1 MKKQLEK
8 FYCSFGDRGVMFI
21 IFACSVVM
29 HALLAM
35 ISELPAIQPDEIG
48 TASIAA
54 FYSGRDWSGIMSR
67 VGYYYGYIQALF
79 YAPLFPIFG
88 GNPLALYKA
97 MLVVNGI
104 IVSFIPLLAYH
115 LSSKLGVSKV
125 WQKIVIA
132 FCSGLYIT
140 YVAHSK
146 FIWNE
151 AICSLLPWLLIW
163 CVFMAWDRKNSHSRF
178 AMSMLSGFMCAVC
191 YAAHSRLIAVAAA
204 LVVTLLVM
212 RIWLKEKILN
222 LPVFFITM
230 GLSFVTEH
238 FCASVIKNAVWNGRA
253 SGNVAENEIGRLSGL
268 FEAAVSEDSSQRF
281 SDICTHS

>member
-8 FYCSFGDRGVMFI
+8 FYFSFGDRGVMFI
-21 IFACSVVM
+21 LFACSVVM

-35 ISELPAIQPDEIG
+35 IPELPAVQPDEIG

-67 VGYYYGYIQALF
+67 VGYYYGYIQAIF

-104 IVSFIPLLAYH
+104 IISFIPLLAYH
-115 LSSKLGVSKV
+115 LASKLGVNKV

-151 AICSLLPWLLIW
+151 AICSLLPWLLI
-163 CVFMAWDRKNSHSRF
+163 
-178 AMSMLSGFMCAVC
+178 
-191 YAAHSRLIAVAAA
+191 
-204 LVVTLLVM
+204 
-212 RIWLKEKILN
+212 
-222 LPVFFITM
+222 
-230 GLSFVTEH
+230 
-238 FCASVIKNAVWNGRA
+238 
-253 SGNVAENEIGRLSGL
+253 
-268 FEAAVSEDSSQRF
+268 
-281 SDICTHS
+281 